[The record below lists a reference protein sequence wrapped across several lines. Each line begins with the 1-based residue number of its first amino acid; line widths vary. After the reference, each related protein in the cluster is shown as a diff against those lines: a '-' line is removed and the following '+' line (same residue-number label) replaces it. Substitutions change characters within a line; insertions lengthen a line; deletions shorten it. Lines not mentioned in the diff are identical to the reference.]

1 MSLIE
6 QKIEEQLNSF
16 ESFEALDHQGD
27 IKLEEFCN
35 QGKNY
40 IERYTWCEGVNNAWL
55 AYYLEGIFAINI
67 FEVSSS
73 NPNVDKYIWILTGDL
88 PPAYIDI
95 ESASFPLEVL
105 SAYIEIMQDWVD
117 TVKADGNVEECYPVE
132 VEANL
137 DHAEMLDYRLK
148 LLREYLE
155 NEDESD
161 L

>member
-1 MSLIE
+1 MSLFEERIE
-6 QKIEEQLNSF
+6 VQLDSF
-16 ESFEALDHQGD
+16 EIFEELDFEGD

-35 QGKNY
+35 QGRNY
-40 IERYTWCEGVNNAWL
+40 IKRFTWCEGVNKSWL
-55 AYYLEGIFAINI
+55 AYYLEGIFATNI

-73 NPNVDKYIWILTGDL
+73 NPNVDKYIWVLTGDL
-88 PPAYIDI
+88 PPAYVDI
-95 ESASFPLEVL
+95 KSASYPLEVL

-117 TVKADGNVEECYPVE
+117 NIKEEGNVEECYPVE

-137 DHAEMLDYRLK
+137 YHADMLDYRLK

-155 NEDESD
+155 NEIE